1 MSKKVSKMSKSAAAK
16 VKKSAAT
23 MLEKRINPTRT
34 PITEV
39 SFASQLLSPSVSA
52 AEPSIT
58 ATYTLHGISYKL
70 LRVSSGKKKLAI
82 NLTKTMI
89 RKPINKV
96 RSKAMKIEELP
107 RDI

>member
-1 MSKKVSKMSKSAAAK
+1 
-16 VKKSAAT
+16 

-34 PITEV
+34 PIIEV

-58 ATYTLHGISYKL
+58 ATYTLHGISYNYLEFHRKE
-70 LRVSSGKKKLAI
+70 KLAI
-82 NLTKTMI
+82 NRTKTMI
-89 RKPINKV
+89 RKPIKKV